1 MPSVARASLPSPR
14 AAASTPQPPAALS
27 RWRCLAPASPSPD
40 TASTRPTAVSARPTA
55 SPRGLF
61 RLPPGSL
68 RHTPTSW
75 GVKGGR
81 RRHTRPL
88 RGIVKG
94 RRWGLRLPPSPP
106 TVAPSPRYVRRGAPC
121 SSPIAIRC
129 SLRSRRVAVGSPHS
143 GRGRGYAPATVSF
156 SATAWLNAAHPY
168 CVGMERGTGAG
179 RAFCPAD

>member
-1 MPSVARASLPSPR
+1 MRSHARAQAHAR
-14 AAASTPQPPAALS
+14 TPTMKNPIQINVLIA
-27 RWRCLAPASPSPD
+27 CEE
-40 TASTRPTAVSARPTA
+40 
-55 SPRGLF
+55 
-61 RLPPGSL
+61 

-75 GVKGGR
+75 GVRGGR

-88 RGIVKG
+88 RGVLLG
-94 RRWGLRLPPSPP
+94 RRCGLRLSPSPP
-106 TVAPSPRYVRRGAPC
+106 TVAPAPRYVRRGAPC

-156 SATAWLNAAHPY
+156 SATAWLDAAHPY
-168 CVGMERGTGAG
+168 CVGRERGTGAG